1 MIIKLNSE
9 LRPMA
14 QILNINLQQGQVDFR
29 WLDANGNPSPVY
41 NGVCMTVF
49 DKEKIGGIPTETEI
63 AEAIEKEAG
72 GI

>member
-9 LRPMA
+9 LKPMA
-14 QILNINLQQGQVDFR
+14 EILNINLERGQVDFR
-29 WLDANGNPSPVY
+29 WLEADGSPSKVY
-41 NGVCMTVF
+41 ASVCMTTY
-49 DKEKIGGIPTETEI
+49 DNKKIVGIPTEAEI